1 MALLHLCASLG
12 ELGLGLQLAL
22 SRVSNCN
29 LNPNPKGA
37 GGLQKY
43 NSTKKKLDFDLA
55 SNGAMA

>member
-1 MALLHLCASLG
+1 MALLHLRASLG
-12 ELGLGLQLAL
+12 ELGLELQLAL
-22 SRVSNCN
+22 SWVSNCN

-43 NSTKKKLDFDLA
+43 NSTNKKLDFDLA